1 MSFSDAT
8 APLLPGPLACQP
20 WWCRASPTTSPR
32 CFMRSCS
39 PSHPSQEGPDPPCAG
54 ASAERRHDRKLQR
67 KLLRLDS
74 RWFYF
79 DPCPVNSCGL
89 LGGCCRRC
97 LGHCHSSS
105 RGHVG
110 RPGRFD
116 TAIGIRTV
124 PAALQRLNPLR
135 SASAMTVTSGFSAI
149 CAVLKPRSQQRE
161 SNPG

>member
-1 MSFSDAT
+1 MQQLHCCKVRWPASHGGAGRVQ
-8 APLLPGPLACQP
+8 LLHPG
-20 WWCRASPTTSPR
+20 ASCALVAQVT
-32 CFMRSCS
+32 
-39 PSHPSQEGPDPPCAG
+39 PSQEGPGPPCAG

-97 LGHCHSSS
+97 LGYCHSSS
-105 RGHVG
+105 RGRVG

-124 PAALQRLNPLR
+124 PAAMQRLNPLR
-135 SASAMTVTSGFSAI
+135 SASVMTVTSGFSAI